1 MTLPLAALSDAI
13 ARIAGMG
20 RPLLTA
26 IRIGP
31 NRHVT
36 GLLCPGA
43 VIMTID
49 QSLPAL
55 QSYTVVLPDR
65 SLAPARSGPRNTA
78 SNLATL
84 HLEAPAAVDMPEIGL
99 TALGRLV
106 VVLGADG
113 DASPTVRLTVIHRFL
128 RTPEG
133 PAAVLDLDAATL
145 NPGSLALDVEGR
157 LLGLATAGPN
167 AEVMVVPGASMSRLL
182 RPHHGMPVPPP
193 QASYAPLTP
202 DVGRRGWLG
211 VSLQPITVPDQL
223 VARAGQTSAR
233 MVVNIATGGPADRA
247 GMHVGDV
254 LLSIDGT
261 SVTGQHSLRDFL
273 AEERI
278 GSTVEVRL
286 LRDGILLTTHLVV
299 APQP

>member
-13 ARIAGMG
+13 ARIAGAEA
-20 RPLLTA
+20 PLLTA
-26 IRIGP
+26 IRIAP
-31 NRHVT
+31 NKHVT
-36 GLLCPGA
+36 GLLCPEA
-43 VIMTID
+43 TIMTTD
-49 QSLPAL
+49 QFLPAL

-65 SLAPARSGPRNTA
+65 SLAPARPGPRNTA

-84 HLEAPAAVDMPEIGL
+84 HLDAPMPLGLPEVGL

-106 VVLGADG
+106 VVLGADA

-133 PAAVLDLDAATL
+133 PAAVLDLAADTL
-145 NPGSLALDVEGR
+145 SPGSLVLDTEGC
-157 LLGLATAGPN
+157 LVGLAAPG
-167 AEVMVVPGASMSRLL
+167 ASGEVMVIPGASISRLL
-182 RPHHGMPVPPP
+182 RPHRVISMPAP
-193 QASYAPLTP
+193 QASHAPSTP
-202 DVGRRGWLG
+202 DLVRRGWLG